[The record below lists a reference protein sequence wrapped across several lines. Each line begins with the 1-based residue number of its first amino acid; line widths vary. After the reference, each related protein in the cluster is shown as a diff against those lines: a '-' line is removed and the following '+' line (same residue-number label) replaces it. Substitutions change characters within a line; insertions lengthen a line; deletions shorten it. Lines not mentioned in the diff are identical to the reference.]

1 MFAFSLINDFTGFA
15 LRVLGEEL
23 LAAAIA
29 RINERFVD
37 KFLEGGF
44 VDRSAGSLRCKR
56 GARDSGHGLRFS
68 DGFLN
73 PIFWQPPTHK
83 EPKASGLR
91 EGNPWGSVRIE
102 FFQTWCK
109 CSYGANISCKNVTKV
124 TQIL

>member
-44 VDRSAGSLRCKR
+44 VDRSAGTLYALGIVLESKPLQIFPDACDVS
-56 GARDSGHGLRFS
+56 GARATLVMVFDSQMDF
-68 DGFLN
+68 
-73 PIFWQPPTHK
+73 
-83 EPKASGLR
+83 
-91 EGNPWGSVRIE
+91 
-102 FFQTWCK
+102 
-109 CSYGANISCKNVTKV
+109 
-124 TQIL
+124 